1 MLKRTS
7 KVRVPAP
14 LFREAMRLFAAK
26 PHLGTRIKAA
36 LPLAMD
42 PSRIHPFYRTTID
55 RCCCADTFFRRPYWI
70 PYRLPCKH
78 RIALWLRKAARLS
91 KE

>member
-1 MLKRTS
+1 MRRSAKP
-7 KVRVPAP
+7 RVPAR
-14 LFREAMRLFAAK
+14 LYREAMRLFAAR

-42 PSRIHPFYRTTID
+42 PSRIEPQYRTTLD
-55 RCCCADTFFRRPYWI
+55 RCRCADTFFRRPFWI

-78 RIALWLRKAARLS
+78 RIALWLRKTARL
-91 KE
+91 EER